1 MTRVGFVLQDFN
13 WLGGVNYYRN
23 LFSAISLLPH
33 PSIHPVL
40 ILASQTPESVIATLQ
55 HCEIVKTKS
64 FDRRAAFAIFRK
76 GLKRMTGGRDLV
88 LGTLLARNNIDILSH
103 STDLAWPRNIRTIGW
118 IPDFQH
124 LQLPAFFS
132 AKELARRN
140 REYELIALR
149 CDRIVVSSLA
159 AKQDFQQ
166 IAPYAVVRSRILR
179 FVPEIDFQAAAQPFG
194 PLRAAYNLDRD
205 YFFLPNQFWTHKN
218 HALVVEALGIL
229 KARGMRPLVLAT
241 GNTSDV
247 RSRTHFAE
255 LMARIAQLGISD
267 CFRVLG
273 VIPYGDML
281 GLMKNSIAVIN
292 PSLFE
297 GWSSTV
303 EEAKLLG
310 KKVILSDLPVHREQ
324 NPKRAIFIN
333 PTDAE
338 GLAAAISECFR
349 TKLDEDGRGEILIRD
364 YHTARCEFA
373 QQYEAIVSE
382 VLGDRTKRK
391 PSLAV
396 SENAEAGGA

>member
-23 LFSAISLLPH
+23 LFSAISSLPR
-33 PSIHPVL
+33 PGIHPVL
-40 ILASQTPESVIATLQ
+40 ILASQTPESVLATLQ

-64 FDRRAAFAIFRK
+64 FNRRGAFAFFRK

-88 LGTLLARNNIDILSH
+88 LGALLARNKIDILSH
-103 STDLAWPRNIRTIGW
+103 STDLAWPTDIRTIGW

-140 REYELIALR
+140 REYELIALH
-149 CDRIVVSSLA
+149 CDRIVVSSSA
-159 AKQDFQQ
+159 AKRDFQQ
-166 IAPYAVVRSRILR
+166 IAPYAVARSRILR
-179 FVPEIDFQAAAQPFG
+179 FVPEIDFQAAARPFG
-194 PLRAAYNLDRD
+194 PLRAAYNLDGD

-218 HALVVEALGIL
+218 HAVVVEALGIL

-247 RSRTHFAE
+247 RSRTHFAQ
-255 LMARIAQLGISD
+255 LMARIAQLGIAD

-324 NPKRAIFIN
+324 DPKRAIFFN

-338 GLAAAISECFR
+338 GLAEAIAGCLR

-364 YHTARCEFA
+364 YESARCEFA
-373 QQYEAIVSE
+373 LRYEAIVNE
-382 VLGDRTKRK
+382 VLGDRPKRK
-391 PSLAV
+391 PLLAV
-396 SENAEAGGA
+396 SEGAEAGGE